1 MESIWL
7 QILTYAL
14 PSGFLG
20 SVVTW
25 LVTGRRR
32 RNDFLA
38 EMQKSID
45 MLSEKYNAVLQDN
58 IMLRQEK
65 AEWKV
70 TQKELLLKVDKLTR
84 EVENLRRNF
93 NRKQKENGTNNQVE
107 TPYVAAPCLSDD
119 DGVCGYGPNTDVA
132 EVRTGVG
139 IDDKS
144 KKRKRAVRQ
153 PRRTDASSGGE
164 SDGSEPDAADG
175 GGGCACTDGAAD
187 DSDAEPP

>member
-7 QILTYAL
+7 QILTFAL

-58 IMLRQEK
+58 ITLRQEK

-70 TQKELLLKVDKLTR
+70 TQRELLLKVDKLTR

-93 NRKQKENGTNNQVE
+93 NRKQKLK
-107 TPYVAAPCLSDD
+107 YFPCYSM
-119 DGVCGYGPNTDVA
+119 
-132 EVRTGVG
+132 
-139 IDDKS
+139 
-144 KKRKRAVRQ
+144 
-153 PRRTDASSGGE
+153 
-164 SDGSEPDAADG
+164 
-175 GGGCACTDGAAD
+175 
-187 DSDAEPP
+187 